1 MNFKSI
7 IFYVL
12 YTITAF
18 FLFAWLVFPSQK
30 AATILS
36 GRLNTLNDQV
46 EVEINKVNPGMMLTC
61 KIDQAE
67 IIISNKVKFTL
78 GLLKISPSLFSIFS
92 AKKETG
98 FEIKKGQCSINKSSI
113 IFKARGDLKEVNDLQ
128 VRGNILFSDIVT
140 KINDIPILHVMGMSE
155 LNFST
160 IDFEFIRDRDKDK
173 IEILNFYAKGDQC
186 NIKVKGN
193 IFLSSKSGEIKLD
206 FKTNIQPNPSYL
218 SKFAGVSSVTSLFD
232 GSDGGIKLHISGTL
246 ENPKVKL

>member
-18 FLFAWLVFPSQK
+18 FVFAWLAFPSQK

-46 EVEINKVNPGMMLTC
+46 KVEINKINPGMMLTC
-61 KIDQAE
+61 KIEQAD
-67 IIISNKVKFTL
+67 IVISNKVKFTL
-78 GLLKISPSLFSIFS
+78 GLLRIAPSFFSLFS
-92 AKKETG
+92 AEKEAD
-98 FEIKKGQCSINKSSI
+98 FKIEKGKCSINKSSI
-113 IFKARGDLKEVNDLQ
+113 IFTAKGNLTEVNDAQ
-128 VRGNILFSDIVT
+128 VSGNILFSDIIT

-160 IDFEFIRDRDKDK
+160 IDFEFIRDKDK

-232 GSDGGIKLHISGTL
+232 GSNGGIKLHISGTL